1 LRQEAIDAAQRRSGA
16 DDSAP
21 LRPLK
26 NQFFNGTT
34 ALCLSAFNLTSGK
47 EHKEIARNGR
57 SVAPDQPAQPE
68 ETG

>member
-1 LRQEAIDAAQRRSGA
+1 MFHCAQPKKHPAFAGRS
-16 DDSAP
+16 
-21 LRPLK
+21 RPLK
-26 NQFFNGTT
+26 SRFFNGIT
-34 ALCLSAFNLTSGK
+34 ALCLSAFDLTSGK